1 MAVKKHPN
9 AKFGV
14 YFEEDNNGG
23 DCYVTLHDSVNGNK
37 TVKVN

>member
-14 YFEEDNNGG
+14 YFEEDNNGA
-23 DCYVTLHDSVNGNK
+23 DCYITLHDSVNGIK
-37 TVKVN
+37 PVKVN